1 MRPFDH
7 AWTLLKQENQLV
19 YPKWLSNYDA
29 MTECAN
35 CGKPTNVLHGLRT
48 THDPDEEVW
57 CKHCLGPNNF

>member
-1 MRPFDH
+1 MQPIDA
-7 AWTLLKQENQLV
+7 AWTLLKQG
-19 YPKWLSNYDA
+19 NYDA

-57 CKHCLGPNNF
+57 CKHCLGPDNF